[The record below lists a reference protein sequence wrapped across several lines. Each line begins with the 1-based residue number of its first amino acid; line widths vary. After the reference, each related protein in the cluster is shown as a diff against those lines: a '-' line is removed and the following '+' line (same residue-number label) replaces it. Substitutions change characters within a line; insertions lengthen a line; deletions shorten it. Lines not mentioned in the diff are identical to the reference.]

1 MHIYLY
7 IHKYLID
14 DKYRRKEYLSTFFFL
29 FWWHIVNNI
38 LHFFL
43 LCVVFSI
50 NFQLERPRVI
60 GWHWHLSTHVGNC
73 FDYININ
80 CRWNYFMD
88 WDSGM
93 NRWRRGN
100 NWQHSLLC
108 SILHGCAMASCF
120 WLFPVA
126 LISLSKHW
134 HCEPKYTFL
143 LTLSL
148 QECLN

>member
-100 NWQHSLLC
+100 NWQRSLLC
-108 SILHGCAMASCF
+108 SILHDCAMASCF
-120 WLFPVA
+120 WLFLVA

-134 HCEPKYTFL
+134 HWEPKYTFL
-143 LTLSL
+143 LTLPL